1 MIDHKY
7 TIIKELVT
15 RYEKLCSV
23 DLKRLEQEHELAK
36 RALERAIAE
45 VDMDTWDF
53 YPHSTE
59 LVNSLAELEKLG
71 EILYFL
77 NSHGL
82 NDLVKKTAEEEGL
95 EID

>member
-1 MIDHKY
+1 MIERKY
-7 TIIKELVT
+7 TLLKELVT

-23 DLKRLEQEHELAK
+23 DLKRLEQQHELAK

-45 VDMDTWDF
+45 VDFDTWDF

-59 LVNSLAELEKLG
+59 LVKSLSELEQQG
-71 EILYFL
+71 ESLYFL

-82 NDLVKKTAEEEGL
+82 QDLVKKYVEEEGL

>member
-1 MIDHKY
+1 MIERKY
-7 TIIKELVT
+7 TLIKELVT

-23 DLKRLEQEHELAK
+23 DLKRLAQQHELAK
-36 RALERAIAE
+36 RALEGAIAE
-45 VDMDTWDF
+45 VDFDTWDF

-59 LVNSLAELEKLG
+59 LVNSLTELEKQG

-77 NSHGL
+77 NSHSL
-82 NDLVKKTAEEEGL
+82 QDLVKKAAEEEGV